1 MKQEQNS
8 KELIRSISS
17 KWNLIKIEKNIQK
30 LEEKVVTLC
39 HQQGYTFQNLIK
51 FWMLSPFSNRHKD
64 IITIILLGCWISP
77 LTTEVERSFTFIK
90 LIWTW
95 LRNRLFTKNLSHCM
109 RISKSRDLRADEY
122 EQVKINK
129 QTNKQEKQQKKGFI
143 VITLK
148 NYLPRCVLIFSY
160 LLFFNFLISSSFTR
174 KKYLQWTH
182 VMLCLEF
189 TTSFLLHKYLFA
201 AKIFLTPHSLLWG
214 KG

>member
-39 HQQGYTFQNLIK
+39 HQQGYTFHKLIK

-64 IITIILLGCWISP
+64 IITIILLGCLISP

-90 LIWTW
+90 LIWTG

-201 AKIFLTPHSLLWG
+201 AKIFLTPHPLLWG